1 MKIDVKKFMF
11 RLRFFC
17 GAFLVLFSGFLT
29 LPIYISIRDHI
40 TVLIFPLIVIC
51 IMAFMGGQWWIKRA
65 YDKKYEINDDER

>member
-17 GAFLVLFSGFLT
+17 GAFLILFSGFLT
-29 LPIYISIRDHI
+29 LPIYVSIRDHI

-51 IMAFMGGQWWIKRA
+51 IMALATGHWWIKRA
-65 YDKKYEINDDER
+65 YDNKDKTNVKR